1 VLKVAETIKITLVK
15 STNSSIK
22 KHKATVQAL
31 GLRKI
36 GQTVEKEKNEA
47 IMGMVNSVVHL
58 VKVTEE

>member
-1 VLKVAETIKITLVK
+1 MTKAIKITLVK

-22 KHKATVQAL
+22 KHKATVKAL
-31 GLRKI
+31 GLNKI

-47 IMGMVNSVVHL
+47 IMGMVNSVAHL